1 MQNLT
6 PFTQSLGNMENVG
19 TPRERDN
26 DRNRVLRHL
35 ENEGGLQL
43 ERRLAP
49 RALVRG
55 RYEDEGGNVKLR
67 LGRHIDYGTYL
78 RLALT
83 VGEDKIL
90 DVFVDMM
97 YPYGMRSEEVVEKY
111 GGLIRRTVVD
121 HRSLCWTWYGFGYS
135 FNDQTYCDLSEH
147 VMPRSVGYGYHSSE
161 CPKKTRGSWHWCTE
175 GPTCGKIAWALNLS
189 VFESQRGEV
198 IGTEKHSLELRYV
211 LLNQNPETGEEAVRI
226 SVTLD
231 GELKGWLKSVD
242 KKDAQLGGFNQD
254 LLKLSAQ
261 TFVRCN
267 RNWVRNT
274 LPHQQEPYLTQIY
287 KPPTNFTGAPCVSGY
302 QDEQQ
307 TKMRCL
313 LQLLNHSKSFNFSL
327 VVQVLFD
334 QLYVDATTLPFIECL
349 QTLVNGNGDGQLQQL
364 VVQLRSLPDSV
375 PYRSLPAFPHIL
387 PILIRFLETLE
398 VATTHGKSEAGMRK
412 WPKALFEMVTTWTP
426 ERGCDICAYLPVEAR
441 EENNQF
447 LRHYP
452 SILLVGNASD
462 EETLDVKRALIEW
475 MTDTRR
481 KLASCTNTSRCRY
494 DKL

>member
-1 MQNLT
+1 M
-6 PFTQSLGNMENVG
+6 
-19 TPRERDN
+19 
-26 DRNRVLRHL
+26 
-35 ENEGGLQL
+35 
-43 ERRLAP
+43 
-49 RALVRG
+49 
-55 RYEDEGGNVKLR
+55 KLR
-67 LGRHIDYGTYL
+67 LGRHVNYGTYL
-78 RLALT
+78 RLTLT
-83 VGEDKIL
+83 VGEDNLL
-90 DVFVDMM
+90 DVFLDMM
-97 YPYGMRSEEVVEKY
+97 YPYGMRNEEVVEKY

-135 FNDQTYCDLSEH
+135 CNDLTYCDVGEY
-147 VMPRSVGYGYHSSE
+147 VMPRSVGFGHHSPE
-161 CPKKTRGSWHWCTE
+161 CPKTTRGSWHWCPE
-175 GPTCGKIAWALNLS
+175 GPMCGKIAWALNLS
-189 VFESQRGEV
+189 VFESQRGEKV
-198 IGTEKHSLELRYV
+198 GPEKHSLQLRYI
-211 LLNQNPETGEEAVRI
+211 LMNKDPENGEELVRI
-226 SVTLD
+226 GVTLD
-231 GELKGWLKSVD
+231 GVFKGWLKSVD
-242 KKDAQLGGFNQD
+242 RSDAQLGVFNKD

-267 RNWVRNT
+267 RNWVHKS
-274 LPHQQEPYLTQIY
+274 LPHKQEPYLIQIY
-287 KPPTNFTGAPCVSGY
+287 KPPPSFTGAPRVSGD

-313 LQLLNHSKSFNFSL
+313 LQLLNNSKSFNFSL
-327 VVQVLFD
+327 FVQVLFD
-334 QLYVDATTLPFIECL
+334 QLYVDASTLQFVECL
-349 QTLVNGNGDGQLQQL
+349 QTLVNGDGDGQLQQL
-364 VVQLRSLPDSV
+364 VRQLRSLPDSV

>member
-1 MQNLT
+1 MQNVT
-6 PFTQSLGNMENVG
+6 TFTQNLGNMENVG
-19 TPRERDN
+19 TPQERDN

-35 ENEGGLQL
+35 ENEGGLHLQ
-43 ERRLAP
+43 RRLAP

-55 RYEDEGGNVKLR
+55 RYEDEGGNMKLR
-67 LGRHIDYGTYL
+67 LGRHVNYGTYL
-78 RLALT
+78 RLTLT
-83 VGEDKIL
+83 VGEDNLL
-90 DVFVDMM
+90 DVFLDMM
-97 YPYGMRSEEVVEKY
+97 YPYGMRNEEVVEKY

-135 FNDQTYCDLSEH
+135 CNDLTYCDVGEY
-147 VMPRSVGYGYHSSE
+147 VMPRSVGFGHHSPE
-161 CPKKTRGSWHWCTE
+161 CPKTTRGSWHWCPE
-175 GPTCGKIAWALNLS
+175 GPMCGKIAWALNLS
-189 VFESQRGEV
+189 VFESQRGEKV
-198 IGTEKHSLELRYV
+198 GPEKHSLQLRYI
-211 LLNQNPETGEEAVRI
+211 LMNKDPENGEELVRI
-226 SVTLD
+226 GVTLD
-231 GELKGWLKSVD
+231 GVFKGWLKSVD
-242 KKDAQLGGFNQD
+242 RSDAQLGVFNKD

-267 RNWVRNT
+267 RNWVHKS
-274 LPHQQEPYLTQIY
+274 LPHKQEPYLIQIY
-287 KPPTNFTGAPCVSGY
+287 KPPPSFTGAPRVSGD

-313 LQLLNHSKSFNFSL
+313 LQLLNNSKSFNFSL
-327 VVQVLFD
+327 FVQVLFD
-334 QLYVDATTLPFIECL
+334 QLYVDASTLQFVECL
-349 QTLVNGNGDGQLQQL
+349 QTLVNGDGDGQLQQL
-364 VVQLRSLPDSV
+364 VRQLRSLPDSV

-452 SILLVGNASD
+452 SILLVGNASE
-462 EETLDVKRALIEW
+462 EETLDVKRALIDW
-475 MTDTRR
+475 MTDTRT
-481 KLASCTNTSRCRY
+481 KLASCTYTSRCRY
-494 DKL
+494 AKL